1 MEYAKK
7 DLKLSKLQNILK
19 EREEFQKNKLDSILH
34 ASIDN
39 PALTTI
45 ANEYKHQQKQILDTK
60 QDQIK
65 ALQLISTYIS
75 NITLNE
81 QLSNNLINHS
91 KKQQKSISKL
101 IKKLNE
107 Y

>member
-19 EREEFQKNKLDSILH
+19 ERQNFQKNKLESILD

-39 PALTTI
+39 PALTYI
-45 ANEYKHQQKQILDTK
+45 AEEYKNQQKQILDAK
-60 QDQIK
+60 QEQIK
-65 ALQLISTYIS
+65 TLQSISSYIS

-81 QLSNNLINHS
+81 PLSTNLINHS

-101 IKKLNE
+101 IKKLHD